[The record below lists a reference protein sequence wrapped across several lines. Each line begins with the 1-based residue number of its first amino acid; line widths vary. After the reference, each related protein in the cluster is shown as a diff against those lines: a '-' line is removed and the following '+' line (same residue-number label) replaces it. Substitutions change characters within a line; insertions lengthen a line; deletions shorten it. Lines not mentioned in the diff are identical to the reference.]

1 MTTKALYSTCV
12 TIIVSLPSIAFLS
25 SIPSNNE
32 GFLCGAESLYYLF
45 ICHVIIKKYHSLP
58 AQDN

>member
-1 MTTKALYSTCV
+1 MTTKALYLTCL
-12 TIIVSLPSIAFLS
+12 TIIASLPSIDFLS
-25 SIPSNNE
+25 SIQSNNE

-45 ICHVIIKKYHSLP
+45 ICHVIIRKCHSLP